1 MKIIALY
8 GVLQDRLNLNFLK
21 ISIKSLYNSVDEIIV
36 LFDTPND
43 QKKIKKELFLKKKKN
58 FNILFK
64 KKIKKNQFTCYR
76 IVENWK
82 KSRRITFY
90 IFGCR

>member
-43 QKKIKKELFLKKKKN
+43 QKKIKKELFLKKKKISVY
-58 FNILFK
+58 FSKRKLK
-64 KKIKKNQFTCYR
+64 KTNSP
-76 IVENWK
+76 VSELL
-82 KSRRITFY
+82 
-90 IFGCR
+90 